1 MGRMDVLAEDVKGI
15 GFVCTAGSFY
25 KPGGLR
31 FPLGNGWDNAHP
43 WLSDRVRAP
52 IRQGR
57 RPPQRLLDLRH
68 HFPGRFDLVRDVQ
81 SSVGP
86 TRVAR

>member
-1 MGRMDVLAEDVKGI
+1 
-15 GFVCTAGSFY
+15 
-25 KPGGLR
+25 
-31 FPLGNGWDNAHP
+31 
-43 WLSDRVRAP
+43 
-52 IRQGR
+52 
-57 RPPQRLLDLRH
+57 LRH